1 MRECAR
7 FILFVCQ
14 KLKHTNCITFVIQ
27 ATDYSLVISCILL
40 VRHRCRINCA
50 PIRVCGGRPTCTR
63 VYDKN
68 TNWFNLTLLG
78 MRISTLHRLVTWIE
92 LKGLM
97 RSNVNSIEVNPRT
110 KHIKLHTQHTDTTQ
124 RKTRVCVST
133 CVCVWVCRSITL
145 TKQIRGVLC
154 WQGARSL
161 SLPLSCLA
169 RLANADESWV
179 SVASFTRT
187 HIVVQPI

>member
-1 MRECAR
+1 MALSEFESNARMCAVYFVCVVAPR
-7 FILFVCQ
+7 CVCVCQ
-14 KLKHTNCITFVIQ
+14 KCKHTNCITFVIQ
-27 ATDYSLVISCILL
+27 ATDYSVVISGILL

-124 RKTRVCVST
+124 RKTRVCVYLHV
-133 CVCVWVCRSITL
+133 CVC
-145 TKQIRGVLC
+145 GF
-154 WQGARSL
+154 A
-161 SLPLSCLA
+161 A
-169 RLANADESWV
+169 A
-179 SVASFTRT
+179 
-187 HIVVQPI
+187 